1 MRDLKAM
8 AGTKKQIFAAFA
20 VLALAAWAAQGQMF
34 AGGAQDASLLKG
46 EAVEFLY
53 PEQVNVAAGRAT
65 PVALHFRVAPGL
77 HINSHTPGG
86 DYLIPTIFSLPQ
98 SSGVRLSGLSYPAG
112 AELTLPI
119 DPTTKLSVYTGEFV
133 IHARIEATRGD
144 HMLQGK
150 LHYQACN
157 LNQCLPPKTITV
169 PLDVI
174 GK

>member
-1 MRDLKAM
+1 M
-8 AGTKKQIFAAFA
+8 KKQFFAAFA
-20 VLALAAWAAQGQMF
+20 VFGLAAWAAQPQMF
-34 AGGAQDASLLKG
+34 AGSSAQNRSLLKG
-46 EAVEFLY
+46 DVVEFLY

-77 HINSHTPGG
+77 HINSHIPSG
-86 DYLIPTIFSLPQ
+86 DLLIPTVFSTPQ
-98 SSGVRLSGLSYPAG
+98 VSGVRLSDFSYPAG

-119 DPTTKLSVYTGEFV
+119 DPKTKLSVYTGEFV
-133 IHARIEATRGD
+133 IHARVVAARGD

-150 LHYQACN
+150 LRYQACN
-157 LNQCLPPKTITV
+157 INQCLPPKTITV